1 MYMDGPTSRQTT
13 KQPARVSG
21 RNTTNIEIP
30 SDIPENLSDIEL
42 EAVSDSEHLYIISAG
57 EYHDDDNSDDD
68 NDSNSEEGP
77 FNVEESTV
85 TAESHSPA
93 ADKQPATAAVSA
105 AKNPSDAIKDILTLR
120 LVFPAEDGGMLIGKN
135 GRHIIKLKE
144 STRANWFITANSSN
158 FEDRIVVIRG
168 TIDNIAHA
176 VHTLAE
182 HINHEQ
188 SVGEKNTPPQQQQQ
202 QQKTILPL
210 RFLFPTKI
218 IGFILGSGGSR
229 IEKLRQIS
237 GINRVHISNTPIPF
251 THERIVEITGTDDG
265 LRAATT
271 GLLQATE
278 SELTRMQDVATLYK
292 PTKNGLNLFL
302 AQEKI
307 LIGGL
312 GPSRSAFDG
321 DHGRKR
327 SRSALV
333 VEQKDSAQRAYS
345 GGKRLRRSSDNAE
358 SRGSP
363 AKYIWST
370 ERSPVRAKDG
380 RDTSSSS
387 SSRNSNDNGRCSR
400 GTEEKLVIPDFIAG
414 RLIGRNGCHLERIK
428 SDSGASIHLSP
439 RVRNMPDRVVTI
451 IGLSDEVR
459 SARKLIS
466 ETMRHFEDKEV

>member
-1 MYMDGPTSRQTT
+1 MYMDGPTLRQTT

-57 EYHDDDNSDDD
+57 EYHDNDNSDND
-68 NDSNSEEGP
+68 NDSDSEEGP

-188 SVGEKNTPPQQQQQ
+188 SVGEKDTPQQQQ
-202 QQKTILPL
+202 TILSL
-210 RFLFPTKI
+210 RFLFPTKV

-237 GINRVHISNTPIPF
+237 GINRVHISNTAIPF

-265 LRAATT
+265 LRAAAT

-278 SELTRMQDVATLYK
+278 SELTRMQDAATLYK

-307 LIGGL
+307 LIGGP

-358 SRGSP
+358 SRESP
-363 AKYIWST
+363 TKYICPT
-370 ERSPVRAKDG
+370 ERSSMRAKDG
-380 RDTSSSS
+380 HDTSST
-387 SSRNSNDNGRCSR
+387 SSRNSNDNGRYSR

-466 ETMRHFEDKEV
+466 KTMRHFEDKEV

>member
-1 MYMDGPTSRQTT
+1 MYMDGPTPPRTT

-21 RNTTNIEIP
+21 RNTTNIEIS
-30 SDIPENLSDIEL
+30 SDILENLSDIEL

-57 EYHDDDNSDDD
+57 KYHGNDNSDND
-68 NDSNSEEGP
+68 NDSDSEEGLS
-77 FNVEESTV
+77 NVEESTV

-93 ADKQPATAAVSA
+93 ADKQPATAAVFA
-105 AKNPSDAIKDILTLR
+105 AKDASDAIKDILTLR

-144 STRANWFITANSSN
+144 STRASWFITANSSN

-168 TIDNIAHA
+168 TIDNIVHA

-188 SVGEKNTPPQQQQQ
+188 SVGEKNTPQQQQQ
-202 QQKTILPL
+202 QTILPL

-229 IEKLRQIS
+229 IEKLRQIP
-237 GINRVHISNTPIPF
+237 GINRVHISNTAIPF

-278 SELTRMQDVATLYK
+278 SELTRMQDAATLYK

-307 LIGGL
+307 LIGGP
-312 GPSRSAFDG
+312 GSSRSAFDG

-358 SRGSP
+358 SRESP
-363 AKYIWST
+363 TKYIWPT

-380 RDTSSSS
+380 RDTSSSSS